1 MLALRTL
8 SLIAAAALSLGAAA
22 CHGNVTMTGIGRPLD
37 EPDPRRVVQIS
48 GAAANTCARRADGT
62 VACWGEAFGA
72 APADI
77 EGLSGAV
84 AISVGGFSACALRRA
99 ANVTCLSLAHGDEA
113 AGAPAE
119 VPGTNNAVQ
128 VSVGAGHA
136 CVLRAGGDVVCW
148 GSNFGGALGDGTL
161 DDRDEPTPVIGIADA
176 VEVAAGE
183 FSTCARLADKTVRC
197 WGRAL
202 EGQLGDGESEHPEC
216 TENESCSTVPVKV
229 AGLTDALEIS
239 AGLNDVFA
247 RKANG
252 QVAAWGWN
260 FGGQLGDGTEESK
273 DEPVVLAGLGTSRR
287 IYAGYTRSCAIG
299 AEGGLSCW
307 GWFSTSP
314 EEIHLTADGEVE
326 GLEDIVDVTGG
337 WYHLCALDRDGEVS
351 CWGDN
356 SWHQLGDGTTTAR
369 AEPAPVDGL

>member
-72 APADI
+72 APVDI

-161 DDRDEPTPVIGIADA
+161 EDRDEPTPVIGIADA

-183 FSTCARLADKTVRC
+183 FSTCARLADRTVRC

-229 AGLTDALEIS
+229 SGLTDALEIS

-299 AEGGLSCW
+299 A
-307 GWFSTSP
+307 
-314 EEIHLTADGEVE
+314 
-326 GLEDIVDVTGG
+326 
-337 WYHLCALDRDGEVS
+337 
-351 CWGDN
+351 
-356 SWHQLGDGTTTAR
+356 
-369 AEPAPVDGL
+369 